1 MAYKMSI
8 SKILIV
14 EDDIPTNRLFQ
25 FFLKSN
31 FDGEI
36 ISAHDGYEA
45 VEKCIEHQPEL
56 IFMDINMPYK
66 DGITAIQEIRTSG
79 YTNPIVVISSYSD
92 STKKKCYDA
101 GADAV
106 ITKPIA
112 REDFLGLVKKFN
124 GNA

>member
-1 MAYKMSI
+1 MSI

-14 EDDIPTNRLFQ
+14 EDDIPPNRLFH

-36 ISAHDGYEA
+36 ISAYDRNDA
-45 VEKCIEHQPEL
+45 IEKCIEHQPEL
-56 IFMDINMPYK
+56 IFMDIDMPYK
-66 DGITAIQEIRTSG
+66 DGITAIQEIRTG
-79 YTNPIVVISSYSD
+79 GFTNPIVIISSYND
-92 STKKKCYDA
+92 SIKMKCYDA

-106 ITKPIA
+106 ITYSIE
-112 REDFLGLVKKFN
+112 REDFLGLVKKFD